1 MLCVSSPALDMIAQ
15 YFRYWSPLCSFSLEY
30 LGFSLNHFVLW
41 YFGVCSFDFPTEIVH
56 GYALLG
62 DKLLWVVRF
71 PSVSDESHLP
81 YWFDL
86 NIPPIFHI
94 SIIAWILSLALLL
107 SSGEGA
113 LH

>member
-41 YFGVCSFDFPTEIVH
+41 YFGVCSFNFPTEIVH

-62 DKLLWVVRF
+62 DKFLRVVRF
-71 PSVSDESHLP
+71 PSVSDE
-81 YWFDL
+81 
-86 NIPPIFHI
+86 IFTYHTSSI
-94 SIIAWILSLALLL
+94 STFHPFFTSL
-107 SSGEGA
+107 SSLGFC
-113 LH
+113 L